1 MGKQA
6 LLKKLLQDIR
16 ASYWFL
22 PTILAVFAV
31 LLAQVMQYLDHNQV
45 LLSDAWRTT
54 QVEGARSTLALISQ
68 SVIGVTGVMF
78 SMTIVAVSFASG
90 NFGPRL
96 IGNFMRDRGNQWSLG
111 ILIATFVYTLLIL
124 RAVQSPYGP
133 EGANDAFVPHL
144 SMLVAL
150 ALTGV
155 SVLTMIF
162 YVHHIPEIIN
172 VSNISA
178 KLGRRLRDAV
188 ERVIDANKDADDGPT
203 VKFPKR
209 KPDHQIFLKS
219 DGFVQTWDRSRL
231 AEIAEDHDLKFELLH
246 ATGEFVTTYSPMLNV
261 WGDSDYSDETE
272 QDIRDCFA
280 LGSIPTEQQNLLFMV
295 EQLVEMIARA
305 LSPGVNDPYTAVNC
319 LNWLYVGLITAAN
332 HDGGLT
338 SRQTGR
344 LRYPELDFKVL
355 FETSFVRAYPYIKS
369 DAIVCSHLDGLL
381 TRLMDEAD
389 NKDILD
395 PVAALQKKV
404 AAQHK
409 DD

>member
-1 MGKQA
+1 MKW
-6 LLKKLLQDIR
+6 LQDIR

-22 PTILAVFAV
+22 PTILAILAV
-31 LLAQVMQYLDHNQV
+31 VLAQVVQYLDHNEF
-45 LLSDAWRTT
+45 LLTDAWRTT

-150 ALTGV
+150 GLTGV

-178 KLGRRLRDAV
+178 KLGGRLRSAIECLIETEKQEVDQEV
-188 ERVIDANKDADDGPT
+188 DSLPERPAE
-203 VKFPKR
+203 
-209 KPDHQIFLKS
+209 HQIFLKA
-219 DGFVQTWDRSRL
+219 DGFLQTWDRKRL
-231 AEIAEDHDLKFELLH
+231 VELATESNLYFELLL
-246 ATGEFVTTYSPMLNV
+246 ASGSFVTTYSPILNV
-261 WGDSDYSDETE
+261 WTESDLSEDVEN
-272 QDIRDCFA
+272 DIRNCFA
-280 LGSIPTEQQNLLFMV
+280 LGHIPTEQQNLLFIV

-332 HDGGLT
+332 HKGGLAPRHQNRVT
-338 SRQTGR
+338 
-344 LRYPELDFKVL
+344 YPSLE
-355 FETSFVRAYPYIKS
+355 FEALLNASITAALPYIKS
-369 DAIVCSHLDGLL
+369 DPMVCKHLDGLL
-381 TRLMDEAD
+381 NRLILETD
-389 NKDILD
+389 NQDVHRVTKKLRNE
-395 PVAALQKKV
+395 VAALQ
-404 AAQHK
+404 A
-409 DD
+409 